1 MEFFEA
7 THEYLIRNAQG
18 RNKPIVLGQVGLRC
32 RHCACNP
39 TASGSTLY
47 PTKLIGIYQAA
58 QNIGTTHIL
67 GNLNSNNNNTATTTS
82 STTSTSSLNCTAIPD
97 DIRIELQ
104 RLYNLKELS
113 NGGRELWARH
123 GQVHGVYE
131 DEYGLRFTSI
141 EDRYTADEKFVD
153 SRTPLA

>member
-1 MEFFEA
+1 MELFEA
-7 THEYLIRNAQG
+7 THEYLIRNARG

-39 TASGSTLY
+39 TSGSTLY
-47 PTKLIGIYQAA
+47 PTKLIGIYQAS

-67 GNLNSNNNNTATTTS
+67 GNLNNNDDGGNNSNTT
-82 STTSTSSLNCTAIPD
+82 TTSTSSLVCTAIPD

-104 RLYNLKELS
+104 RLYNLKETS
-113 NGGRELWARH
+113 GGGRELWARH
-123 GQVHGVYE
+123 GQLHGVYE

-153 SRTPLA
+153 SRSPLS

>member
-1 MEFFEA
+1 MELFEV
-7 THEYLIRNAQG
+7 TYEYLTRNAQG

-32 RHCACNP
+32 RHCSRNP
-39 TASGSTLY
+39 TSGSTLY

-58 QNIGTTHIL
+58 QNIATSHIL
-67 GNLNSNNNNTATTTS
+67 GDLTNNDDGNANLSN
-82 STTSTSSLNCTAIPD
+82 SSLLCTAIPD
-97 DIRIELQ
+97 DIRMELQ
-104 RLYNLKELS
+104 KLYHMKEMS
-113 NGGRELWARH
+113 GGGRELWARH

-153 SRTPLA
+153 SRTPLS